1 MHNFLKVSGGIAS
14 TLVSISFMF
23 IPESLFAKYNIFS
36 NISNEM
42 NIIVNRIVFL
52 LGVIV
57 ISMILSAIY
66 MCIRKKITIKGHN
79 YTIQIEYGDI
89 QKTKKCKRVIN
100 FDECFTTTVG
110 DCPSDIKPTSI
121 CGQYLLKKPD
131 IDINTL
137 IANARLK
144 PAKTN
149 SKFQN
154 KVRYDS
160 GKLVPNGDD
169 LLMAFAKLD
178 ENGIG
183 RFFSYQEFLD
193 CLSILWEEIDNYYG
207 QKDVCIPILGSG
219 LTRINGQSLTQQ
231 ELLDIIIMSYKLN
244 THKIKKPYKLRI
256 ICKKND
262 GFSLNNI
269 GESL

>member
-110 DCPSDIKPTSI
+110 DSPSDIKPTSI

-193 CLSILWEEIDNYYG
+193 YLSILWEEIDFFF
-207 QKDVCIPILGSG
+207 
-219 LTRINGQSLTQQ
+219 
-231 ELLDIIIMSYKLN
+231 LDK
-244 THKIKKPYKLRI
+244 
-256 ICKKND
+256 
-262 GFSLNNI
+262 
-269 GESL
+269 

>member
-1 MHNFLKVSGGIAS
+1 MHNFLKISGGIVS

-23 IPESLFAKYNIFS
+23 IPESLFAKYNIFP
-36 NISNEM
+36 NISYEM
-42 NIIVNRIVFL
+42 NIIVNRILFL
-52 LGVIV
+52 FGIILLSVI
-57 ISMILSAIY
+57 LTAIY
-66 MCIRKKITIKGHN
+66 ICIYKKITIKGHN

-89 QKTKKCKRVIN
+89 NKVKKCKRVIN
-100 FDECFTTTVG
+100 FDECFSTNVG
-110 DCPSDIKPTSI
+110 DSPSDIKPTSI
-121 CGQYLLKKPD
+121 CGQYLLKNPN
-131 IDINTL
+131 IDMDRL
-137 IANARLK
+137 IAKAGLK

-160 GKLVPNGDD
+160 GKLVSNGDD

-178 ENGIG
+178 EDGIG
-183 RFFSYQEFLD
+183 TFFSYQEFLD
-193 CLSILWEEIDNYYG
+193 CLSILWEEIDKYYG

-231 ELLDIIIMSYKLN
+231 ELLDVIIMSYKLN
-244 THKIKKPYKLRI
+244 IHKIKKPYKLRI
-256 ICKKND
+256 ICKKSG

-269 GESL
+269 GENL